1 MSSASW
7 SLVETAS
14 RFLEREEREAVLG
27 DLIESGETAW
37 RGLLAVLGLVA
48 RRQALICKNPE
59 PWLAGCV
66 ALPSSYLLMYVT
78 VSVSCTFQRLILHKT
93 FGWNSPTGNEG
104 FFLLLCHLFLT
115 LTWSWT
121 AGFIVGSTSRK
132 TVWASA
138 MLCAVPILFLW
149 PGFQEGFLPRLS
161 VILFLVP
168 GIFGVR
174 HGLRT
179 SRIDRPMAILLALA
193 VTMSM
198 ISAWTNSALW
208 HFNWLLILPPWY
220 LVATARQ
227 TDIGNRAA
235 VPLPSRQLR

>member
-7 SLVETAS
+7 SLIETAS

-27 DLIESGETAW
+27 DLIESGENTW
-37 RGLLAVLGLVA
+37 RGLLGVLGLLA
-48 RRQALICKNPE
+48 RRQALVCKGPR

-78 VSVSCTFQRLILHKT
+78 VSVSFTFQRLVLHKALCLG
-93 FGWNSPTGNEG
+93 FLTGNEG

-121 AGFIVGSTSRK
+121 AGFIVGSTSRR

-138 MLCAVPILFLW
+138 VLCAVPILFLW

-168 GIFGVR
+168 GILGVR

-179 SRIDRPMAILLALA
+179 SQINRSMAILLAFA

-220 LVATARQ
+220 LVATARRS
-227 TDIGNRAA
+227 DISNRATA
-235 VPLPSRQLR
+235 PLPSRQSE